1 MWLKRDTQHR
11 RSPPFLSLL
20 HSALLLLLLLL
31 VSAVSSGEDFYD
43 LLGIGRQANNREIR
57 RAFKKLAL
65 KMHPDKNQDDP
76 DASNKFIRINR
87 AYEVLKDEEL
97 RRKYDQHG
105 EEGLDESNQGRNYEN
120 WHFYNQE
127 FGLYDEDPEV
137 ITLSRSDFDP
147 SVTYSEDI
155 WFINFYSPRC
165 SHCHT
170 LAPSWREMARELDGV
185 IRIGAVNCADE
196 RQLCQMQGV
205 HGYPSLILF
214 PNKLKYQGDRTTRE
228 LVKFAMGHVHVSVAD
243 LWEGNFREQTE
254 APKRSGK
261 PWLLSVSKDDDS
273 DALDQKTSLK
283 VAGVVGEI
291 INVGTI
297 DCELQVKL
305 CSTLGLSRGGI
316 FFFEDLGKSEPR
328 TINALHFK
336 EVAHA
341 VLSLLPDKTEELTE
355 NRFRLIREKLRLES
369 TTTAWLI
376 QLVDKGEQTE
386 KNDVELRK
394 LPSLLGDDI
403 KAGRLD
409 CAVYRSLCHSL
420 YVFKYPTFILL
431 KYGGGFEVHYGRKSA
446 HDVAGFAKENAFT
459 SVVSFGEQEF
469 NNAVYGGNNIAW
481 FVDFFAPWCPPCMQL
496 LPEFRKA
503 ARTQDRD
510 QIRFATVDC
519 TVHGALCNKYNIRSY
534 PTTVLYNNTK
544 PNMYGGHHTSHYIA
558 EFIEDN
564 MNPPVEVLT
573 PETFRSKVGGK
584 TTEQLWL
591 VDFFAPWCGPCQ
603 QLAPE
608 WRRLAK
614 SISGTAILGS
624 LDCDMYQNFCSQEMN
639 VRSYPTIRLYPI
651 GSAGASRFMS
661 YDGYWRDA
669 QSLKAWVFQSL
680 PSTVTTLTQK
690 KFYSSVLP
698 SSQPWIIDFY
708 APWCGHCRHFEPQ
721 FELVSRKMANKVK
734 AGKVNC
740 DDEKNLCENL
750 GIDGYPTI
758 RVYSGSRSS
767 EQSQSVYGEEV
778 NSQDSDYIISYLS
791 RKFGQPEPEQNFSS
805 KSHDEL

>member
-1 MWLKRDTQHR
+1 MKQNRVNNNHPREQ
-11 RSPPFLSLL
+11 SLL
-20 HSALLLLLLLL
+20 FVLLLLLPLLIL
-31 VSAVSSGEDFYD
+31 VPTVSSGDDFYD

-76 DASNKFIRINR
+76 KASDKFIRINR

-97 RRKYDQHG
+97 RRKYDQFG
-105 EEGLDESNQGRNYEN
+105 EEGMDESNQGRNYEN
-120 WHFYNQE
+120 WQFYNKE
-127 FGLYDEDPEV
+127 FGLYDEDPEI
-137 ITLSRSDFDP
+137 ITLSRNDFDP

-165 SHCHT
+165 SHCHD

-185 IRIGAVNCADE
+185 IRIGAVNCGDD
-196 RQLCQMQGV
+196 RQLCQLQGV

-214 PNKLKYQGDRTTRE
+214 PNKIKYQGVRSTRE
-228 LVKFAMGHVHVSVAD
+228 LVKFAMSHVHFSVAE
-243 LWEGNFREQTE
+243 LWKGNFKQEIN
-254 APKRSGK
+254 APKRVNK
-261 PWLLSVSKDDDS
+261 PWLLSVHHDDGT
-273 DALDQKTSLK
+273 DALDEKASLK

-297 DCELQVKL
+297 HCESQVEL
-305 CSTLGLSRGGI
+305 CSDLGISQGGI
-316 FFFEDLGKSEPR
+316 FFFEELGKSEPSQ
-328 TINALHFK
+328 INALHFK

-355 NRFRLIREKLRLES
+355 NRFRIIREKLKHEGS
-369 TTTAWLI
+369 STAWLI
-376 QLVDKGEQTE
+376 QLVDSGEQSE
-386 KNDVELRK
+386 KTDVELRK

-403 KAGRLD
+403 KAGRID
-409 CAVYRSLCHSL
+409 CAMFRSLCHTL

-469 NNAVYGGNNIAW
+469 NNAIHGGSTPW

-519 TVHGALCNKYNIRSY
+519 TVHGPLCNKYNIHSY

-544 PNMYGGHHTSHYIA
+544 PQIYSGHHTSHYIA

-573 PETFRSKVGGK
+573 PETFEAKVGGK
-584 TTEQLWL
+584 TKDELWL

-614 SISGTAILGS
+614 TITGTATLGS
-624 LDCDMYQNFCSQEMN
+624 VDCEKYKDFCSNKMRVQ
-639 VRSYPTIRLYPI
+639 SYPTIRLYPL
-651 GSAGASRFMS
+651 GSQGANTYQP
-661 YDGYWRDA
+661 YDSYWRDA
-669 QSLKAWVFQSL
+669 ESLKAWVFQSL
-680 PSTVTTLTQK
+680 PSTVTVLTGK
-690 KFYSSVLP
+690 KFYASVLP
-698 SSQPWIIDFY
+698 STQPWIIDFY
-708 APWCGHCRHFEPQ
+708 TPWCGHCKHFEPQ
-721 FELVSRKMANKVK
+721 FEQVSRKMGTKVK

-740 DDEKNLCENL
+740 DEEKNLCENL

-758 RVYSGSRSS
+758 RVYSGTLSTQ
-767 EQSQSVYGEEV
+767 QSQSVYGEEV
-778 NSQDSDYIISYLS
+778 NSQDSEYIITYLM
-791 RKFGQPEPEQNFSS
+791 RKFGRPEVEQNASS
-805 KSHDEL
+805 PAHDEL